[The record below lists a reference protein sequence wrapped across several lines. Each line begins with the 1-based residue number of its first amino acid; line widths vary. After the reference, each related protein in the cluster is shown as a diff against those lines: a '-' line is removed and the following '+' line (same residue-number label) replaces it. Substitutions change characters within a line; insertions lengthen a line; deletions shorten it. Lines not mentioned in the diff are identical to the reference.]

1 MKIANFKNKKK
12 ELFTKQQQES
22 YENAKICKD
31 QFGNK
36 YLKNKKDRKLENIV
50 IIQGNMEMLCI
61 ANVIKISCA

>member
-12 ELFTKQQQES
+12 ELFTKQQQET

-36 YLKNKKDRKLENIV
+36 YLKNKKDRKVREHCHYTGEYGDAVHSKCN
-50 IIQGNMEMLCI
+50 
-61 ANVIKISCA
+61 